1 MGAMRRLLLACSLWA
16 ACATPSSDGSKPPEE
31 PKKAASRKKDVVAIE
46 RTASEFGDQRTVPR
60 ASDAEIREFHRIW
73 ELFRSNDRQWPLERD
88 RFVRR
93 SDAAAYLLAGYVLA
107 YYTNANIMRDRAPKH
122 LVRAKNEIVA
132 VGEPCVPLLVD
143 MMVMDKIPVGTGD
156 GKKGAK
162 EQRYWTPDD
171 ITRQDCLDM
180 LERIGPKAVPALLDT
195 IRRKDLGTK
204 GRRLTALALGGTRD
218 PRAYE
223 ALVDLL
229 RKDPSWQVR
238 ADAATGLGK
247 LGDRRAVRPLA
258 DAMREDPDSAVIK
271 RADQARKKLLRRR
284 R

>member
-1 MGAMRRLLLACSLWA
+1 MDAMRRLLLACSVCA
-16 ACATPSSDGSKPPEE
+16 ACATASSDGSKPPAESTE
-31 PKKAASRKKDVVAIE
+31 ATSRKEAKVAVE
-46 RTASEFGDQRTVPR
+46 RAEAEFGDRRTVPR
-60 ASDAEIREFHRIW
+60 ATDAEIREFHRIW
-73 ELFRSNDRQWPLERD
+73 KLFRSNDRQWPLERD

-107 YYTNANIMRDRAPKH
+107 YYTNANIQRERVPKH

-143 MMVMDKIPVGTGD
+143 MMVLEKIPVTRGD
-156 GKKGAK
+156 GQKGAK
-162 EQRYWTPDD
+162 EATYWTPDD
-171 ITRQDCLDM
+171 ITRRDCLDM
-180 LERIGPKAVPALLDT
+180 LERIGPTSVPALLQAV
-195 IRRKDLGTK
+195 RRKDLGIK
-204 GRRLTALALGGTRD
+204 GRRLAALALGGTRD

-258 DAMREDPDSAVIK
+258 DAVREDPDPAVIK
-271 RADQARKKLLRRR
+271 RADQERKKLLRRR